1 MRSSLRFALPVVL
14 AGTVLGLLWPA
25 GDGTAQDVSP
35 VEVVNFPEVQEVGGT
50 VRVDEPIP
58 GSRLLH
64 LGDVVVSPVPRDD
77 TTSLV
82 EAGRI
87 DATGFT
93 HVVLSLRGEVQG
105 KLAREGGVG
114 AVLLPDQEAVLRTF
128 RESGR
133 FQFPVEAVAPVELP
147 DRGYFAG
154 VSVRRP
160 LAFPRYRVFFYNET
174 DRSVEVDLYAY
185 LTG

>member
-1 MRSSLRFALPVVL
+1 MRSLRFALPVLFAGAVL
-14 AGTVLGLLWPA
+14 VLLWPG
-25 GDGTAQDVSP
+25 GDGTAADVSP
-35 VEVVNFPEVQEVGGT
+35 VEVVNIPKVQEVQGT
-50 VRVDEPIP
+50 LRVDEPIP
-58 GSRLLH
+58 ASRLLH
-64 LGDVVVSPVPRDD
+64 LRDVVVSPVPRDD

-87 DATGFT
+87 DAAGFT

-105 KLAREGGVG
+105 KLGREGEVG
-114 AVLLPDQEAVLRTF
+114 AVLLPDEEAVLRTF
-128 RESGR
+128 HEAGR
-133 FQFPVEAVAPVELP
+133 FQFPVEAVAPVGLS
-147 DRGYFAG
+147 DRGSFAG
-154 VSVRRP
+154 RPARRP